1 MSVRALSW
9 SFSLPLQ
16 DMAAK
21 GVLHALA
28 DHADEDWKCW
38 PSLSRIALFV
48 GCSENTARRALQR
61 VEAMGIISREARPGQ
76 SDMYRLN
83 ADFKTVADVQA
94 KAAKTTVPYTKAE
107 IPYLLRHAVFVR
119 DGMACLHCGDTD
131 VDHLTADHVVPEF
144 HGGPNT
150 MENLQTL
157 CMPCNRKKGLNLDP
171 SQGGTS
177 HDGTPQGGTLPL
189 PPWDLTPPNVGG
201 DPSQGG
207 TRTTIEPSRTKK
219 ITVKSAK
226 RSSDERLGTRLPA
239 DFELTPDRRA
249 IAEAEGQPPER
260 TFAIFV
266 DYWRAASGAS
276 AKKLDW
282 DATWRNWCRRAADN
296 RRTPA
301 RGGSGVRPSAI
312 RDESSAFAR
321 AADILAGR

>member
-61 VEAMGIISREARPGQ
+61 VEAMGIVQRVARPGQ
-76 SDMYRLN
+76 SDMFFLN
-83 ADFKTVADVQA
+83 QDWAPSQIGTPA
-94 KAAKTTVPYTKAE
+94 KAAP
-107 IPYLLRHAVFVR
+107 P
-119 DGMACLHCGDTD
+119 
-131 VDHLTADHVVPEF
+131 
-144 HGGPNT
+144 
-150 MENLQTL
+150 
-157 CMPCNRKKGLNLDP
+157 P
-171 SQGGTS
+171 SER
-177 HDGTPQGGTLPL
+177 LPL
-189 PPWDLTPPNVGG
+189 PTWDLTPPNVGG

-260 TFAIFV
+260 TFAIFC
-266 DYWRAASGAS
+266 DYWRSASGAS

-301 RGGSGVRPSAI
+301 RGGAGIRPSAI